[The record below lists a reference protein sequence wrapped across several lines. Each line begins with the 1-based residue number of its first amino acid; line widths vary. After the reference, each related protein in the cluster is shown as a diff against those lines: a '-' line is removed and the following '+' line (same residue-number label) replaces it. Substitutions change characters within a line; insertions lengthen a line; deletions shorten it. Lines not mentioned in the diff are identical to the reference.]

1 MALNHYTQITEFVKQ
16 LAESDPLVNQITQGF
31 ADEIA
36 FDKMVLFPLV
46 HLFVGNFSIAEN
58 GSTVLWDVQIGAM
71 QKRDINT
78 EVNTDSYYKNN
89 NEVDNFNET
98 SAILIRLVSR
108 LIAEFESKKITVSS
122 VSQAE
127 KLALEYGKDLDGYVM
142 GLTLEI
148 PNTDVSLC
156 QCSLP

>member
-148 PNTDVSLC
+148 PNTDISLC
-156 QCSLP
+156 QYSLP

>member
-16 LAESDPLVNQITQGF
+16 LAESDPLVNKVTQGF

-46 HLFVGNFSIAEN
+46 HLYVGNFSIAEN

-71 QKRDINT
+71 QRRDTNKKISEDT
-78 EVNTDSYYKNN
+78 YYKNN

-108 LIAEFESKKITVSS
+108 LIAEFESKKITVGS
-122 VSQAE
+122 VSSAE
-127 KLALEYGKDLDGYVM
+127 KLALSYGKDLDGYII

-148 PNTDVSLC
+148 PNTDISLC
-156 QCSLP
+156 QYPIS

>member
-127 KLALEYGKDLDGYVM
+127 KLALSYGKDLDGYIM

-148 PNTDVSLC
+148 PNTDISLC
-156 QCSLP
+156 QYPIS

>member
-16 LAESDPLVNQITQGF
+16 LAESDPLVNQITQGL

-36 FDKMVLFPLV
+36 FDKMVLYPV
-46 HLFVGNFSIAEN
+46 AHLYIGSFSLAEN
-58 GSTVLWDVQIGAM
+58 GSTVLWDIQIGAIN
-71 QKRDINT
+71 KRIDND

-148 PNTDVSLC
+148 PNTDISLC
-156 QCSLP
+156 QYSLP

>member
-1 MALNHYTQITEFVKQ
+1 MALNHYTQITEFIKQ
-16 LAESDPLVNQITQGF
+16 LAESDPLVNKVTQGF

-36 FDKMVLFPLV
+36 FDKMVLYPLV
-46 HLFVGNFSIAEN
+46 HLFVSNFTLAEN

-71 QKRDINT
+71 KMRDVTNEIT
-78 EVNTDSYYKNN
+78 TDNYYKNT

-108 LIAEFESKKITVSS
+108 IIAEFESKKITVSS
-122 VSQAE
+122 ISSAE
-127 KLALEYGKDLDGYVM
+127 KLALEYGKNLDGYIM

-148 PNTDVSLC
+148 PNTDISLC
-156 QCSLP
+156 QYPLA

>member
-1 MALNHYTQITEFVKQ
+1 MALNHYTQITEFIKQ
-16 LAESDPLVNQITQGF
+16 LAESDPLVNKITQGL

-46 HLFVGNFSIAEN
+46 HLFVGNFTLAQN

-71 QKRDINT
+71 QRRDTNKT
-78 EVNTDSYYKNN
+78 VNTDTYYKNN

-108 LIAEFESKKITVSS
+108 LIAEFESKKITVSEMS
-122 VSQAE
+122 PAE
-127 KLALEYGKDLDGYVM
+127 KLAEDFGEDLDGYIM

-148 PNTDVSLC
+148 PNTDISLC
-156 QCSLP
+156 QYPLA